1 MCQND
6 TKSSFEFKIHTTMYD
21 GKARNAIIK
30 YELKQFHE
38 GNNDG
43 NDDVENELVIDE
55 DECGDGGDDSFFDF
69 DNFDESENES
79 EDEEELPK
87 TIGTRF

>member
-1 MCQND
+1 
-6 TKSSFEFKIHTTMYD
+6 MYD

-43 NDDVENELVIDE
+43 NDDVDNELFID
-55 DECGDGGDDSFFDF
+55 DDSFFDF
-69 DNFDESENES
+69 DNFDESEYES

-87 TIGTRF
+87 TIGSPLWHLFEADERFP

>member
-1 MCQND
+1 
-6 TKSSFEFKIHTTMYD
+6 MYD

-55 DECGDGGDDSFFDF
+55 DECGDDSFFDF
-69 DNFDESENES
+69 DNFDESEYES

-87 TIGTRF
+87 TIGSPL

>member
-1 MCQND
+1 
-6 TKSSFEFKIHTTMYD
+6 MYD

-55 DECGDGGDDSFFDF
+55 DECGDGGDDSLTTLM
-69 DNFDESENES
+69 NPSMNLRMKKS
-79 EDEEELPK
+79 S
-87 TIGTRF
+87 GTPL

>member
-1 MCQND
+1 
-6 TKSSFEFKIHTTMYD
+6 MYD
-21 GKARNAIIK
+21 GKAWNAIIK

-69 DNFDESENES
+69 DNFDESEYES

-87 TIGTRF
+87 TIGSPLWHLFEADERFP